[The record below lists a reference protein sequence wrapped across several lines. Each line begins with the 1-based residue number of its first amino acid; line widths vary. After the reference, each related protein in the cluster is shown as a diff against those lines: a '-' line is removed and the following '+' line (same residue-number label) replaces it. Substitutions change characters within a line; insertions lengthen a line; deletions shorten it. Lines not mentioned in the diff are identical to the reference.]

1 MSLWRW
7 YYVLPQGCS
16 APLVVKIADTDKE
29 KAQRR
34 LQQAMTT
41 LGNQFGGMNNLTAL
55 SLGLGMNPA
64 NAYYQQ
70 MVGGYVMEIGHLP
83 NGVGLSPCQL
93 LQQLQQQAG
102 QGTPAASNSFG
113 LGTAGTV
120 GLAYIV

>member
-1 MSLWRW
+1 MYS
-7 YYVLPQGCS
+7 PQGCS

-64 NAYYQQ
+64 SAYYQQ
-70 MVGGYVMEIGHLP
+70 MVSDYVMEP
-83 NGVGLSPCQL
+83 PSEER
-93 LQQLQQQAG
+93 
-102 QGTPAASNSFG
+102 TPP
-113 LGTAGTV
+113 
-120 GLAYIV
+120 